1 MMKKYKVILVRCLV
15 VLLALCIIACL
26 VVWNA
31 FRERKLETIELPSGD
46 RIVISYYPSRRI
58 LLGGL
63 VGTGG
68 LRYHIYSGMLSHHGS
83 LTRDS
88 KYDWIGQLRI
98 TYQIEGERR
107 VKIKDGRS
115 HPGWIFSGDSAG
127 HYRIIDLYFEAEE
140 EDKSTLVP

>member
-1 MMKKYKVILVRCLV
+1 MKKYKLILVWCFV

-83 LTRDS
+83 LTIDS
-88 KYDWIGQLRI
+88 KYDWIGELKI
-98 TYQIEGERR
+98 AYEIEGERR
-107 VKIKDGRS
+107 VKIKNGRG
-115 HPGWIFSGDSAG
+115 HPGWIFSGDSSG
-127 HYRIIDLYFEAEE
+127 YYRIIDLRKASEE
-140 EDKSTLVP
+140 SEDEEIK